1 LLLTCCLCSSYHF
14 IVGKEHRFYQY
25 KNKFRIFIPGENMS
39 TNLIKKSAVALAV
52 TGALFAASTVSAAT
66 AEQYNLNNKKLTKP
80 SAVEVLKENKNFTSS
95 WLVKLKTASISQSSA
110 ANINSIENS
119 QNSVL
124 SAIKSMD
131 LNVTVLA
138 KTSKLVNSIVIKG
151 DKRDV
156 EKLLA
161 NSEVENVYPVYDY
174 ELDIADSADYI
185 KATPLV
191 EGGVAN
197 GEGVRVAVLDTGVD
211 YTHAIFGGAGTLE
224 AYAEAATDPTD
235 EVSWPQGQVKGGWDF
250 VNNDPDPI
258 DAGTSHG
265 THVSHSVTGIA
276 PNVELFVYSVCNS
289 GCPGLAQ
296 LLALE
301 AAMDPN
307 GDGNIEDRVDVINMS
322 LGGNYG
328 GPATDAVGLLINEA
342 VRLGTNL
349 VISAGNDGAYPFI
362 VGGPSTSENALSVGA
377 MTHPVTKAAV
387 IEGAFLG
394 EEADVN
400 ASGFNPEPE
409 FSFDN
414 TAAPLVYPTDNQ
426 MACDPFADG
435 TDFAGKAV
443 IIDRGACNFTQKVIN
458 AQDKGA
464 LFVLIANHTPEAGA
478 TAPGGSDPKN
488 EVKIPSVG
496 ISYELGMALKDA
508 LAAEEDVAYSV
519 SSELFDQEGAI
530 ASFTSRGPS
539 MTGLLKPEITAPGV
553 AIMTA
558 EPGTGDGLT
567 PINGTSFS
575 GPMTAGAVSLLKE
588 ALPER
593 NAFELKATLMN
604 TASLN
609 VTMKPRATHPDT
621 TMAPISYIGA
631 GLVDVEKASNLPVA
645 AWAKDTKQA
654 ALSFGLV
661 NLAET
666 TELTKTVQ
674 VKNFSNEAKTY
685 TLALEQR
692 FADDVERGALAMS
705 YPESITVPAG
715 QVFSFDVVA
724 TIDPSKLPEWTLH
737 SGNVS
742 DPKTT
747 EDLTTLELDGALNF
761 LADGEQAFHLV
772 YHVLPKAAASVEI
785 TPTLVDKETVH
796 VLTNTGSVDFEPFFA
811 PIVVSDEV
819 DSGVAGNLDLV
830 SGSIETIASEYC
842 PSGYSTY
849 STLVMNEGIM
859 HSYTGKF
866 AVDFDMDQD
875 GQWDITVQS
884 GKEDW
889 WGVTTG
895 VAIALTTG
903 YDASGS
909 WFKNSLYHTT
919 GNNFITLESCLGAFG
934 LEDKH
939 LGEVTANVRFRT
951 QQDDWIFAAEDS
963 VNEVIGEYTFAE
975 SMAVAELVSSVNE
988 GDAAADESASSD
1000 IVKVLKPGE
1009 SAQINTAG
1017 TDFVVLS
1024 TSGSKALNA
1033 TPSTDAGIAPVV
1045 TAAEF
1050 SVDEN
1055 TANEAVIGQLE
1066 VTYPAEFA
1074 NPVAEY
1080 IVVNSTSSAV
1090 NVTASGSV
1098 VVANAE
1104 QLDFESGLTMVEL
1117 EVVAVNTSGTV
1128 SESEMIKVMVNNV
1141 ADSAPELTV
1150 TVVAETV
1157 AENNERT
1164 LIADLTAMINEAD
1177 ATLASFEVTEGDAFE
1192 IEDAQLFLKA
1202 GQDFEAGAEL
1212 MAKVVAKDSAELMST
1227 AVDVKVTLTD
1237 IDETPVV
1244 VTPPKKK
1251 SSSGSLAWLML
1262 LATPF
1267 AFLRRRK
1274 SQK

>member
-1 LLLTCCLCSSYHF
+1 
-14 IVGKEHRFYQY
+14 VDKEHHFYQY

-110 ANINSIENS
+110 ANISNIENS
-119 QNSVL
+119 QSSVL

-138 KTSKLVNSIVIKG
+138 KTSKLVNSIVVKG
-151 DKRDV
+151 NKKDV

-197 GEGVRVAVLDTGVD
+197 GEGVRVAVLDTGID
-211 YTHAIFGGAGTLE
+211 YTHAAFGGEGTLE
-224 AYAEAATDPTD
+224 AYAAAAEDPTD
-235 EVSWPQGQVKGGWDF
+235 EVSWPKGQVKGGWDF
-250 VNNDPDPI
+250 VNEDPDPI

-276 PNVELFVYSVCNS
+276 PNVELFVYSVCSNVN
-289 GCPGLAQ
+289 CPGLAQ
-296 LLALE
+296 LNALE

-322 LGGNYG
+322 LGGDYG

-414 TAAPLVYPTDNQ
+414 TVAPLVYPTDNQ

-435 TDFAGKAV
+435 TDFTGKAV
-443 IIDRGACNFTQKVIN
+443 IVDRGACNFTQKVIN

-478 TAPGGSDPKN
+478 AAPGGSDPA
-488 EVKIPSVG
+488 VTIPSVG

-539 MTGLLKPEITAPGV
+539 MSGLLKPEITAPGV

-609 VTMKPRATHPDT
+609 VTMEPRATHPDT

-666 TELTKTVQ
+666 TQLTKTVQ

-685 TLALEQR
+685 TLDLEQR
-692 FADDVERGALAMS
+692 FADDVERGSLSMS
-705 YPESITVPAG
+705 YPESITIPAG
-715 QVFSFDVVA
+715 QTFSFDVVA
-724 TIDPSKLPEWTLH
+724 TIDPSTLPEWTLH
-737 SGNVS
+737 SGNTS

-747 EDLTTLELDGALNF
+747 ADLTTLELDGALNF
-761 LADGEQAFHLV
+761 LEDGEQAFHLV

-811 PIVVSDEV
+811 PIVASDEV
-819 DSGVAGNLDLV
+819 DSDVAGNLDIV
-830 SGSIETIASEYC
+830 SGSIETVAADYC
-842 PSGYSTY
+842 ASGYTTFT
-849 STLVMNEGIM
+849 TLVMNEGVM

-866 AVDFDMDQD
+866 AADFDLDQD
-875 GQWDITVQS
+875 GAWDITVQS
-884 GKEDW
+884 AKEDW
-889 WGVTTG
+889 WGQTTG

-903 YDASGS
+903 YDAGGS

-919 GNNFITLESCLGAFG
+919 GNNFVTLESCLGAFG

-963 VNEVIGEYTFAE
+963 VNEVVAEYTFAE
-975 SMAVAELVSSVNE
+975 SMVAAELVSAVSE
-988 GDAAADESASSD
+988 GDDADADESSSSD

-1009 SAQINTAG
+1009 SAQIKAYG
-1017 TDFVVLS
+1017 ADFVVLS
-1024 TSGSKALNA
+1024 TSGSKALEA
-1033 TPSTDAGIAPVV
+1033 TPASDSSAAPEI

-1050 SVDEN
+1050 TVDEN

-1066 VTYPAEFA
+1066 VTYPADFSS
-1074 NPVAEY
+1074 PVSEY

-1090 NVTASGSV
+1090 NVAASGSV

-1104 QLDFESGLTMVEL
+1104 QLDFEAGLTMIEL
-1117 EVVAVNTSGTV
+1117 EVVAVNTSGKW
-1128 SESEMIKVMVNNV
+1128 SEAEVIKVMVNNV

-1150 TVVAETV
+1150 TMVAETV
-1157 AENNERT
+1157 AENNDRT
-1164 LIADLTAMINEAD
+1164 LVADLTAMINEAD

>member
-1 LLLTCCLCSSYHF
+1 LLVICCICSSCHF
-14 IVGKEHRFYQY
+14 IVGKEHRFIKI

-39 TNLIKKSAVALAV
+39 TKFIKKSAVALAV
-52 TGALFAASTVSAAT
+52 TGALVAASSVSAAT
-66 AEQYNLNNKKLTKP
+66 AEQYNLNNKKLTTP
-80 SAVEVLKENKNFTSS
+80 SAVKALKENKNFTSS
-95 WLVKLKTASISQSSA
+95 WLVKLKIASISQSSA
-110 ANINSIENS
+110 ANISNIKNS
-119 QNSVL
+119 QSTVL

-131 LNVTVLA
+131 LNVSVLA
-138 KTSKLVNSIVIKG
+138 TTSKLVNSIVVKG
-151 DKRDV
+151 DKKDV

-174 ELDIADSADYI
+174 ELEIADSADYI

-191 EGGVAN
+191 TSGVAN
-197 GEGVRVAVLDTGVD
+197 GEGVRVAVLDTGID
-211 YTHAIFGGAGTLE
+211 YTHAAFGGEGTLE
-224 AYAEAATDPTD
+224 AYAAAAEDPTD
-235 EVSWPQGQVKGGWDF
+235 EVSWPKGQVKGGWDF

-322 LGGNYG
+322 LGGDYG

-377 MTHPVTKAAV
+377 MTHPTLESAV
-387 IEGAFLG
+387 GEGDFLG
-394 EEADVN
+394 KDADVLP
-400 ASGFNPEPE
+400 SGFNPEKD
-409 FSFDN
+409 FTIDH
-414 TAAPLVYPTDNQ
+414 TVAPLVYPDANQ
-426 MACDPFADG
+426 EACDPFADG
-435 TDFAGKAV
+435 TDFTGKAV
-443 IIDRGACNFTQKVIN
+443 LIDRGTCNFILKVVN
-458 AQDKGA
+458 AQNKGA
-464 LFVLIANHTPEAGA
+464 SFVVIANHTPGDGA
-478 TAPGGSDPKN
+478 INPGGTDTKN
-488 EVKIPSVG
+488 EVKISSVG
-496 ISYELGMALKDA
+496 ISYELGMSLKEALS
-508 LAAEEDVAYSV
+508 AEEDVAYSV
-519 SSELFDQEGAI
+519 TSEGIAQEGAI

-539 MTGLLKPEITAPGV
+539 MNGLLKPEITAPGV
-553 AIMTA
+553 EIMTA
-558 EPGTGDGLT
+558 EPGTGTELAGAT
-567 PINGTSFS
+567 GTSFS
-575 GPMTAGAVSLLKE
+575 GPMTAGAMSLLKE
-588 ALPER
+588 ALPDR
-593 NAFELKATLMN
+593 NAFELKATIMN

-609 VTMKPRATHPDT
+609 VTMEPRATNPDT
-621 TMAPISYIGA
+621 EMAPISFIGA

-685 TLALEQR
+685 TLDLEQR
-692 FADDVERGALAMS
+692 FADDVERGSLSMN

-715 QVFSFDVVA
+715 QTFSFDVVA
-724 TIDPSKLPEWTLH
+724 TIDPSTLPEWTLH
-737 SGNVS
+737 SGNTS

-747 EDLTTLELDGALNF
+747 ADLTTLELDGALNF
-761 LADGEQAFHLV
+761 LEDGEQAFHLV

-785 TPTLVDKETVH
+785 MPTLVDKETVH

-819 DSGVAGNLDLV
+819 DGDVAGNLDIV
-830 SGSIETIASEYC
+830 SGSIETVAADYC
-842 PSGYSTY
+842 PSGYTTF
-849 STLVMNEGIM
+849 STLVMNEGVM

-866 AVDFDMDQD
+866 AVDFDLDQD
-875 GQWDITVQS
+875 GAWDITVQS
-884 GKEDW
+884 AKEDW
-889 WGVTTG
+889 WRVTTG

-903 YDASGS
+903 YEAGGD

-919 GNNFITLESCLGAFG
+919 GNNFITLESCLGSFG
-934 LEDKH
+934 LESKH

-963 VNEVIGEYTFAE
+963 VNEVIGEYKFEE
-975 SMAVAELVSSVNE
+975 SKAVAELVSSVSE
-988 GDAAADESASSD
+988 GVNTDADEGSSSD

-1033 TPSTDAGIAPVV
+1033 TPSADVDVAPVI

-1050 SVDEN
+1050 NVDEN
-1055 TANEAVIGQLE
+1055 TTNEAVIGQLE

-1080 IVVNSTSSAV
+1080 IVLNSTSSAV
-1090 NVTASGSV
+1090 NVTSSGSV

-1117 EVVAVNTSGTV
+1117 EVVVVNTSGTV
-1128 SESEMIKVMVNNV
+1128 SESEVVKVMVNNV
-1141 ADSAPELTV
+1141 ADSAPDLM
-1150 TVVAETV
+1150 VVRKFETI

-1164 LIADLTAMINEAD
+1164 LFADLSATVNEAE
-1177 ATLASFEVTEGDAFE
+1177 ATLVGFEVTEGDAFE
-1192 IEDAQLFLKA
+1192 VDGSQLFLKA

-1212 MAKVVAKDSAELMST
+1212 MAKVVAKDSAELASS
-1227 AVDVKVTLTD
+1227 VFEVKVTLTD
-1237 IDETPVV
+1237 VDETPVV
-1244 VTPPKKK
+1244 VTPPKK